1 MSHTWDHVDTAWAL
15 TPTQHLGVR
24 MTEALT
30 EAIAHL
36 PGQGLI
42 YRYPLPGC
50 QARGKWEQQ
59 C

>member
-1 MSHTWDHVDTAWAL
+1 MSHALDHVGTAWAL
-15 TPTQHLGVR
+15 TPAQLLGVG
-24 MTEALT
+24 MTEVLM
-30 EAIAHL
+30 EAIACL